1 MIAKIVV
8 KGVLIILAVA
18 AAVFLVHTLITDK
31 FAALRRRAAVEPL
44 AFATV
49 SERERQLD
57 CMAQNIYWEAANEPA
72 EGKIAVAQVVVNR
85 ANSGKFPRDLCRVI
99 YQKNVAYEHVIC
111 QFSWYCEQG
120 KDRRRMDPELY
131 QESMAAATKVVMEG
145 FRLPALNNALYYH
158 ADYVNPQWRKD
169 PVIKIGRH
177 IFYQDHEK

>member
-18 AAVFLVHTLITDK
+18 ATVFLVHTLITDK

-111 QFSWYCEQG
+111 QFSWYCQQG

-158 ADYVNPQWRKD
+158 ADYVNPQWSKD

>member
-8 KGVLIILAVA
+8 KGLLILLAVMA
-18 AAVFLVHTLITDK
+18 ALVLVRALITDK
-31 FAALRRRAAVEPL
+31 FDHLRRQAAVKPL

-49 SERERQLD
+49 SERERQLE

-99 YQKNVAYEHVIC
+99 YQKNVVYERVIC

-120 KDRRRMDPELY
+120 KSRRRMDPELY
-131 QESMAAATKVVMEG
+131 EESMAAATKVVMEG
-145 FRLPALNNALYYH
+145 FRLPVLEKALYYH

-169 PVIKIGRH
+169 PVIRIGRH